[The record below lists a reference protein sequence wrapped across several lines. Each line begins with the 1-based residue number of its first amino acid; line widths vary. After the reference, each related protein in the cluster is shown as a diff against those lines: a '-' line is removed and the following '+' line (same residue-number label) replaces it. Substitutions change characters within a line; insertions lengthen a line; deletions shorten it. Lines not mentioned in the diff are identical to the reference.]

1 MSAQKHYYKS
11 NLTTSNY
18 LALAALTLVF
28 ILASDLFL
36 IQVKRKD
43 YSKKLEASE
52 LALEAQL
59 TLRNENFDLIGEEI
73 SVITTDLGD
82 SLSKQVSTN
91 PNFAAAFVQMFD
103 EIGIKR
109 GDTVSVAITGSFPAI
124 NIAFYSAC
132 KVSGVY
138 PIVIT
143 SVGASQWGA
152 NKPDETWL
160 DFEKFFNEKGIFPY
174 KSIAA
179 SIGGKSDIAR
189 DLSEEGKNILFNTV
203 QGHGTRFIKA
213 NSIVESARERVA
225 IFDSVSS
232 NVKAFVNIGGGV
244 ASLGVGN
251 SKFISPGVNLDL
263 FDVEFPKTGAL
274 TILAE
279 RGLPIIHISEIV
291 DLEKRYGLKEEN
303 YIIPRVGKG
312 EIFETIKYN
321 LIYLAPFALLYWAI
335 LFFLLNKFRN
345 VAIKKA
351 SGN

>member
-11 NLTTSNY
+11 NLSNTNY
-18 LALAALTLVF
+18 LALAVLTLVF

-36 IQVKRKD
+36 IQVKRKN

-52 LALEAQL
+52 LNLQAQL

-73 SVITTDLGD
+73 TVITTDLGD
-82 SLSKQVSTN
+82 SLSKQISTN
-91 PNFAAAFVQMFD
+91 PNFAAAFIQMFD
-103 EIGIKR
+103 EIGIKK
-109 GDTVSVAITGSFPAI
+109 GDTVSVGITGSFPAI

-132 KVSGVY
+132 KVSGIY

-152 NKPDETWL
+152 NKPNETWL

-189 DLSEEGKNILFNTV
+189 DLSVEGRIILSNTI
-203 QGHGTRFIKA
+203 QRHGTRFIKA
-213 NSIVESARERVA
+213 NSIVESAKERVA
-225 IFDSVSS
+225 IFDSVST

-263 FDVEFPKTGAL
+263 FDVEFPKIGTL

-279 RGLPIIHISEIV
+279 RGLPIIHISEIAE
-291 DLEKRYGLKEEN
+291 LERKYRLKEEN

-321 LIYLAPFALLYWAI
+321 LVYLAPFALLYWAI

-345 VAIKKA
+345 AAIKKA
-351 SGN
+351 SEN